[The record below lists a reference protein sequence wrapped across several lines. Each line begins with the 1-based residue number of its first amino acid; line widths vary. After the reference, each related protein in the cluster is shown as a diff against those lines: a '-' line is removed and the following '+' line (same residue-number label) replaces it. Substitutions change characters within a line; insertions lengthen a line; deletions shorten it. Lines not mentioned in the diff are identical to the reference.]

1 MRTVRTVGY
10 WIDVIANTYSRGLFR
25 PTQQSVQGWKAR
37 TSIHSFADTL
47 SPANVATSSLPIN
60 LCYSCQTTLTSKS
73 SRSTKS
79 LNLGSSSTTSASDAM
94 NLPTW
99 AAARL
104 ACEIGTG
111 EEQSAISTTTS
122 TSTNENRETQKLD
135 SSLMKSLVSEFLLDH

>member
-1 MRTVRTVGY
+1 M
-10 WIDVIANTYSRGLFR
+10 IANTYSRGLFR

-37 TSIHSFADTL
+37 TSIHSFTDTL
-47 SPANVATSSLPIN
+47 SPADVATSLPIN

-99 AAARL
+99 AAAQL

>member
-99 AAARL
+99 AAARP

-135 SSLMKSLVSEFLLDH
+135 SSLTKSLVSEFLLDH